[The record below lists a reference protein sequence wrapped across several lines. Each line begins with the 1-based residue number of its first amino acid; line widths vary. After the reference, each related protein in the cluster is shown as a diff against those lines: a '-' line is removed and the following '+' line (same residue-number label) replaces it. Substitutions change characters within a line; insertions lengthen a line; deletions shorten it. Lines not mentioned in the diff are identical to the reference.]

1 LRGDLQSALSAF
13 DADRPVDPRVEP
25 VKGVFLEVELQ
36 RGASADKLERKTD
49 GVKPLAANLDE
60 TESRIVGLF
69 VPDDARPALA
79 QILEDYHTGPLSE
92 TTDNP
97 PQKSFVEPI
106 ESFRQ
111 ARLETFWTDDPQ
123 FLPTDPAQFIW
134 WEVWC
139 TKSAEP
145 DLEHLAETLDAR
157 CAAAEHRLKFPEHI
171 VVPIYANRATIEI
184 MLFARFA
191 IMELRRATD
200 NPSFFLDTL
209 DRDEQI
215 EWTQDL
221 AERVTWPGTDAPSVC
236 LFDTGVNRA
245 HHLIEPALAPD
256 ELDSVVRVWGVDD
269 SGPFPGHGTQMAGLA
284 LHGDLTYRL
293 AATLP

>member
-1 LRGDLQSALSAF
+1 MATKYSLPHIDLIGRRSRTAYKSTNDRFPGAKQPRDRVAHGGRLRGDLQSALSAF

-111 ARLETFWTDDPQ
+111 ARLETF
-123 FLPTDPAQFIW
+123 
-134 WEVWC
+134 
-139 TKSAEP
+139 
-145 DLEHLAETLDAR
+145 
-157 CAAAEHRLKFPEHI
+157 
-171 VVPIYANRATIEI
+171 
-184 MLFARFA
+184 
-191 IMELRRATD
+191 
-200 NPSFFLDTL
+200 
-209 DRDEQI
+209 
-215 EWTQDL
+215 
-221 AERVTWPGTDAPSVC
+221 
-236 LFDTGVNRA
+236 
-245 HHLIEPALAPD
+245 
-256 ELDSVVRVWGVDD
+256 
-269 SGPFPGHGTQMAGLA
+269 
-284 LHGDLTYRL
+284 
-293 AATLP
+293 